1 MCGVRP
7 LSLCR
12 ARNVYAPER
21 DDDLSDLRGP
31 AADDGDESGPPM
43 SETRLGAIVL
53 TAAVVGWWLF
63 LLAIVTVWR

>member
-12 ARNVYAPER
+12 ARNDHAPER
-21 DDDLSDLRGP
+21 DAGLSDLRGVDS
-31 AADDGDESGPPM
+31 DDGDESGPPV

-63 LLAIVTVWR
+63 LLGIVTVWR